1 MGNTYEVR
9 KWLYMTITVKEGR
22 TTLGKKHLRELL
34 LKLRLEPLKAENPE
48 LANKWREGQETVA
61 SEEA

>member
-1 MGNTYEVR
+1 
-9 KWLYMTITVKEGR
+9 MTITAKEGR
-22 TTLGKKHLRELL
+22 TTLGKQHLPELL
-34 LKLRLEPLKAENPE
+34 LRLRLELLKAGNPE